1 MRQAF
6 EYKLNAVHASAES
19 IKFRFLVLR
28 CLPIQYSNYDLNTL
42 FLPISCDTPCW
53 YMYTVQS
60 ARYEILRQT
69 AQFQP
74 WIFPQ
79 QVAKIHHLLKQT
91 PPPAINQKY
100 CIMYMGEGGGGTIP
114 DSFETQESPLYI
126 GVHRCFAYNFN
137 FFILKYDGQRV
148 LIKRI
153 KNTFKYV
160 SMVFTACF
168 LCIFVKKNRHFVHS
182 LCLESPIFSDPLF
195 YYRVN
200 GI

>member
-6 EYKLNAVHASAES
+6 EYKLNAVQASAES
-19 IKFRFLVLR
+19 IKFCFLVLR
-28 CLPIQYSNYDLNTL
+28 CLPVQYSNYDLNTL

-91 PPPAINQKY
+91 PPPPHSRQLWNTRISA
-100 CIMYMGEGGGGTIP
+100 
-114 DSFETQESPLYI
+114 
-126 GVHRCFAYNFN
+126 VHRCTPLFCFN

-200 GI
+200 GV